1 MKKNIL
7 PIVLAVIAIVA
18 IVFCFVING
27 QKADLQKEVTSLK
40 DNVTKLTADLE
51 KTKKDAADAAKAAE
65 EALKNPIRSPS
76 ACSSAVTTSPKS
88 PPLPITSARACLRS
102 TMWKSNS

>member
-51 KTKKDAADAAKAAE
+51 KTKKDAADAAKA
-65 EALKNPIRSPS
+65 EALFVGIRGGYPFDSLH
-76 ACSSAVTTSPKS
+76 TRHGR
-88 PPLPITSARACLRS
+88 IF
-102 TMWKSNS
+102 